1 VCKEVELGEEVEL
14 WARSSFRLPPVVVV
28 LLLVGGG
35 GGVAGACTGIC
46 IGNPSV

>member
-1 VCKEVELGEEVEL
+1 MG
-14 WARSSFRLPPVVVV
+14 SFFLHLPPVVVV
-28 LLLVGGG
+28 LPPVGGE